1 MPALV
6 GCEPLAVSK
15 IDPTRARPRTGRVS
29 LHSRSVRAG
38 GSERRCAGPV
48 ETRNVYMADC
58 SGHDKPSRAN
68 PSVMHGGYVELA
80 AMVCDAAN
88 SVGLAARRFEIVR
101 VGANIVLA
109 DRSAAVLAR
118 VSGPD
123 RGTVLEDYDAAAVCA
138 ATGAPVVG
146 PLLHG
151 VQDLASGHK
160 VTFWPLAEPAA
171 AVSPDVVAR
180 LAALCHTIAAPDG
193 LRRWDPAVV
202 MARKEAEL
210 RTAQNAGCPAGCV
223 EVLSDAW
230 QQAAASI
237 DDRWSGADTVT
248 VHNDLHP
255 GNVVV
260 LGGEMRLCDLDS
272 ICAGPP
278 ETNIAKMVF
287 HTSRF
292 LPSGAESKFLES
304 YGLAHDAQFVATLRR
319 IREVS
324 ACMWAASLWAVRSDA
339 RPEALHRAATL
350 DNPDARWAPL

>member
-1 MPALV
+1 
-6 GCEPLAVSK
+6 
-15 IDPTRARPRTGRVS
+15 
-29 LHSRSVRAG
+29 
-38 GSERRCAGPV
+38 
-48 ETRNVYMADC
+48 MANC

-68 PSVMHGGYVELA
+68 PSELHGGYAELM

-88 SVGLAARRFEIVR
+88 SLGLAARRFEIVR

-138 ATGAPVVG
+138 AAGAPVVG

-151 VQDLASGHK
+151 VQDLTSGHK

-171 AVSPDVVAR
+171 AVSPDAVAR
-180 LAALCHTIAAPDG
+180 LAALCHTTVVPDG

-202 MARKEAEL
+202 MVRKEAEL
-210 RTAQNAGCPAGCV
+210 RAAQNASCPAECV
-223 EVLSDAW
+223 EALRNAW
-230 QQAAASI
+230 EQSATSMQ
-237 DDRWSGADTVT
+237 DRWGGTDTVI

-278 ETNIAKMVF
+278 ETDIAKMVF
-287 HTSRF
+287 HASRF
-292 LPSGAESKFLES
+292 LPADTESKFLDS
-304 YGLAHDAQFVATLRR
+304 YGLAHDVRLVATLRR

-324 ACMWAASLWAVRSDA
+324 ACVWAASLWAVRPDA

-350 DNPDARWAPL
+350 DNPAARWTPL